1 MGAVG
6 GIAAALFGVF
16 WCIAAAAM
24 GAWFMIP
31 FGLIFIG
38 MAVYG
43 AKYDYHN
50 ATSEDRYSIIDI
62 VNEDEEIDPLNEKY
76 GRKVSANQASA
87 KKEKKLG
94 RVLPI
99 AHIVEHLLI
108 QYLTSAQNAERNS
121 LTNIRGGNGMKIA
134 VLHGQKHHGST
145 WNVTRLLLDLLISE
159 DDEYNEFS

>member
-76 GRKVSANQASA
+76 GRKVSANQAIREER
-87 KKEKKLG
+87 KETGTSVAYCPYCGTSVDSIFDFCPKCGKE
-94 RVLPI
+94 LP
-99 AHIVEHLLI
+99 
-108 QYLTSAQNAERNS
+108 
-121 LTNIRGGNGMKIA
+121 
-134 VLHGQKHHGST
+134 
-145 WNVTRLLLDLLISE
+145 D
-159 DDEYNEFS
+159 